1 MIWILGRQ
9 INLATNEDD
18 EDDKFE
24 DDEDDEDTWSAS
36 ESRNWAVF
44 RQRLDST
51 VGAPLVLLSGE
62 IDYYF
67 YIFLIFFIIF
77 IFDSTVGSPP
87 VLLSGEDD
95 DQPWCP

>member
-1 MIWILGRQ
+1 MMMRIWILGRQ

-44 RQRLDST
+44 RQHLDST
-51 VGAPLVLLSGE
+51 VGAQ
-62 IDYYF
+62 
-67 YIFLIFFIIF
+67 
-77 IFDSTVGSPP
+77 P
-87 VLLSGEDD
+87 VLLSGDDD